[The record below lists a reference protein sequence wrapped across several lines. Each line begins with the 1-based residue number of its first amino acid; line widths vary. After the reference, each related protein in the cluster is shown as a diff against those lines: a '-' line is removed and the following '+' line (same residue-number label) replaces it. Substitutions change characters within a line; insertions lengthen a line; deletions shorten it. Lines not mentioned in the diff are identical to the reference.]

1 MRIPNKQIQQK
12 GLLGSLAS
20 GLGGAMK
27 TASLGP
33 SPAPPPQ
40 QQAPSPPPPPPP
52 LPSSN
57 YGQSVIP
64 GQGDPH
70 KPGFDPKSV
79 PFHMADADGGGILGQ
94 LFRWRD
100 ASVEGSVEFF
110 PRTLVVLDP
119 SHPIKISKGIMD
131 TSLERIRAKIAE
143 LETKLADL
151 RIAEREL
158 LALEKFPVR
167 KPKPKRK
174 PEAGNQ
180 EEARHTI
187 GAAIADVLGHH
198 GALSAAEIAD
208 HIRATGR
215 DINNRAVS
223 FSLQALKK
231 RGLVR
236 SADGRWTLPKARS
249 RRARS

>member
-1 MRIPNKQIQQK
+1 M
-12 GLLGSLAS
+12 
-20 GLGGAMK
+20 
-27 TASLGP
+27 
-33 SPAPPPQ
+33 
-40 QQAPSPPPPPPP
+40 
-52 LPSSN
+52 
-57 YGQSVIP
+57 
-64 GQGDPH
+64 
-70 KPGFDPKSV
+70 
-79 PFHMADADGGGILGQ
+79 
-94 LFRWRD
+94 
-100 ASVEGSVEFF
+100 
-110 PRTLVVLDP
+110 
-119 SHPIKISKGIMD
+119 ISKGIMD

-167 KPKPKRK
+167 KTRTAPGPKPKRK
-174 PEAGNQ
+174 PKASDQ

-187 GAAIADVLGHH
+187 GAAIADVLGQH

-215 DINNRAVS
+215 DINNRTVS

-249 RRARS
+249 RRTRS